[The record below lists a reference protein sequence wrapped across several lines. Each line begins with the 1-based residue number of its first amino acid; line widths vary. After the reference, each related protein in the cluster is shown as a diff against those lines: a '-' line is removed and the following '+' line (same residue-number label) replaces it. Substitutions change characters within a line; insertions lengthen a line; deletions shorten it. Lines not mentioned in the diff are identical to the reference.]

1 MLWRVVAACDLAL
14 FALVECVVLSV
25 SLYSIYRFY
34 IHGRLFP
41 NAGWPG
47 TVKRAKRSWNSFPA
61 TYGIVSVL
69 VLQIVNSV
77 HGLESAKVLI
87 SVANLLVLL
96 HLFLFN
102 GWFKNASLGA
112 WKKITEREETC

>member
-1 MLWRVVAACDLAL
+1 MIHNVLATCNLAL

-25 SLYSIYRFY
+25 FFYSIYRFY
-34 IHGRLFP
+34 IHWRLFP

-47 TVKRAKRSWNSFPA
+47 TVKRGKGSWNSFLA

-69 VLQIVNSV
+69 LLQIVNSV
-77 HGLESAKVLI
+77 QGLESAKVLI
-87 SVANLLVLL
+87 SVGNLLVLL

-102 GWFKNASLGA
+102 GWFKNALLGA
-112 WKKITEREETC
+112 WRRITEREETC